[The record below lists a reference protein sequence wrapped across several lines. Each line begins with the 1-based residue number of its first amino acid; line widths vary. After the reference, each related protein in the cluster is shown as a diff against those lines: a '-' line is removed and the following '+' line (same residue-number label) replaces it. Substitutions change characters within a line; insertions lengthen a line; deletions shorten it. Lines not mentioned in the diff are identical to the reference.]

1 MSISLSSVGQ
11 LSLTVDDTDLAET
24 FYCERLGLK
33 KLYRFGEL
41 LFVDA
46 AGLRLMIEKRPA
58 PFSPASSVVYFRVP
72 DISLAAAQ
80 LAQQGVAFVDAPH
93 LVAPMSDHD
102 LWMTFFKDPAGNL
115 LALMCEAPK
124 GWAPP
129 AVS

>member
-46 AGLRLMIEKRPA
+46 AGLRLMIEKRPS

-129 AVS
+129 AGS